1 VIVLAARGAHH
12 LAGQEDEADV
22 ELDAHKAS
30 QPLQGVEKDA
40 VAPVEIHGH
49 DVALRGD
56 GLRDDALVPLDV
68 LHASVNIA
76 RAQAC
81 GECHQLG
88 VGREIGFLH
97 GGHIFALLAS
107 DGVDGQEDGT
117 QRTDVH
123 EHVVD
128 NDFQLLA
135 LLSEHAD
142 VADAVEGAQGMVGH
156 KEITLCEVDVVQP
169 LHVERHV
176 KLFGH
181 AFGKVHALASVQGR
195 EYVVHVLLAD
205 EPFDGAD
212 EPARNLVVMVGN
224 LGAEQFVDVYFLL
237 IFHKLIAKIKLFSLT
252 EGLFRENVLPLRRKR
267 IIRGANPLDF
277 AENIPFLI

>member
-1 VIVLAARGAHH
+1 MT
-12 LAGQEDEADV
+12 
-22 ELDAHKAS
+22 
-30 QPLQGVEKDA
+30 
-40 VAPVEIHGH
+40 
-49 DVALRGD
+49 
-56 GLRDDALVPLDV
+56 
-68 LHASVNIA
+68 
-76 RAQAC
+76 
-81 GECHQLG
+81 
-88 VGREIGFLH
+88 F
-97 GGHIFALLAS
+97 
-107 DGVDGQEDGT
+107 
-117 QRTDVH
+117 

-195 EYVVHVLLAD
+195 EQVVHVLLAD
-205 EPFDGAD
+205 KPLDSSD

-224 LGAEQFVDVYFLL
+224 LGAEQFVDVDFLL
-237 IFHKLIAKIKLFSLT
+237 IFHKLNAAKESSGVRIRWIL
-252 EGLFRENVLPLRRKR
+252 LR
-267 IIRGANPLDF
+267 IYPS
-277 AENIPFLI
+277 